1 MYLLRKTITDDYV
14 SFETAKLLK
23 EAGFDWPCEKW
34 FELKDG
40 TPIEWGAD
48 ARCNW
53 NVSKDDFSRPTL
65 SLAAKWLREENNI
78 YVEVIRKFTFWQFSL
93 INLNP
98 VCIIKLTAGSFNT
111 YEEALEEGLKEAL
124 ERICK
129 VKSST

>member
-14 SFETAKLLK
+14 SFETARLLK